1 MGSQGSVGAG
11 PGGRGQ
17 QTWTLLHFSLVGG
30 REGPTLKG
38 STPTPTQPWREMT
51 AGPEQLGRAWAGPC
65 SQPSLAC
72 EGCLLWVIQ

>member
-1 MGSQGSVGAG
+1 MRGQGSVGAG

-38 STPTPTQPWREMT
+38 STPPPTQPWREMT
-51 AGPEQLGRAWAGPC
+51 TGPE
-65 SQPSLAC
+65 
-72 EGCLLWVIQ
+72 